1 MKHRGLTFFLLATLL
16 LLATFGGLYT
26 VHAQGIRGGETVVI
40 PADEIVKDD
49 LYVTGQVIT
58 VDGIVKGDLIAMGQT
73 IVINGVVEGDL
84 MGMAQSIVINGEVQ
98 DDVRGLAAVVT
109 VQPQA
114 RIGDDFIAMGY
125 SLETQAGS
133 EIGGNL
139 LFAGNQALIAGA
151 VDGNVT
157 FTGNNLRLQGPIQG
171 NVKAEVEGQSPLA
184 PFMAFMPN
192 MPPVPIVPPGLTVE
206 DAEIGG
212 KLSYSAPAPV
222 DLPANIDASYTP
234 LPTSAEPAAP
244 TVLDRALAGLRRFIS
259 IVLVGLLLL
268 AVLRRPTE
276 AMLAYSTHS
285 FGQALLWGAILFFVS
300 FPIFMALILAVG
312 LIVAVLYLLTLG
324 GLGTAVLF
332 LGLILLT
339 LYALGMYI
347 AVTWFAQALVSLW
360 LGRIIIARINPA
372 WEQSGAGALLLGAC
386 ILAILLALPYAGG
399 LIGLL
404 VAFIGLGA
412 LYGWARVQRQRTA
425 PVPTQSPEPTVM

>member
-16 LLATFGGLYT
+16 LLAAFGGLYT
-26 VHAQGIRGGETVVI
+26 AHAQGIRGGETVVI
-40 PADEIVKDD
+40 PADEVVDDD
-49 LYVTGQVIT
+49 LYVAGQIIT
-58 VDGIVKGDLIAMGQT
+58 VDGVVKGDLIAMGQT

-84 MGMAQSIVINGEVQ
+84 MGMAQSIVISGEVQ
-98 DDVRGLAAVVT
+98 DDVRGMAAVVT

-114 RIGDDFIAMGY
+114 RIGDDLIAMGY

-139 LFAGNQALIAGA
+139 LFAGSQALLAGA
-151 VDGNVT
+151 VDGDVT

-171 NVKAEVEGQSPLA
+171 NAKAEVQGQSSSA

-192 MPPVPIVPPGLTVE
+192 MPPTPIVPPGLTVE
-206 DAEIGG
+206 GAEIGG

-234 LPTSAEPAAP
+234 LPTSPEPTAP

-276 AMLAYSTHS
+276 TMLAYSKRS

-300 FPIFMALILAVG
+300 FPIFLALILAIG

-332 LGLILLT
+332 LGLILLAI
-339 LYALGMYI
+339 YALGMYI

-360 LGRIIIARINPA
+360 LGRIIIARISPA
-372 WEQSGAGALLLGAC
+372 WEQRGAWALLLGAF
-386 ILAILLALPYAGG
+386 ILAILLALPYVGG

-412 LYGWARVQRQRTA
+412 LYGWARLQRQQTA
-425 PVPTQSPEPTVM
+425 PALTQSPESPVM